1 MPWYSKFD
9 IRILQDIYTTV
20 GKKKNTIQIS
30 ADILNAGNLINKMWG
45 VQQSYT
51 TGSPLIFKTI
61 DASGNP
67 TFNLTQLNGQLVTKP
82 FVNSLSIYSTWGLQL
97 GLRYIF

>member
-1 MPWYSKFD
+1 
-9 IRILQDIYTTV
+9 
-20 GKKKNTIQIS
+20 
-30 ADILNAGNLINKMWG
+30 MWG
-45 VQQSYT
+45 VQQSVT
-51 TGSPLIFKTI
+51 TSTPLIFKSI

-67 TFNLTQLNGQLVTKP
+67 TFNLTQINGQLVTKP